1 MHHRYN
7 PYDSKGF
14 PKELPWE
21 HPLDNMD
28 SVLSKLTLVLKEL
41 EGGYYEVKSQ
51 RCIELAKQLR
61 RVLSNP
67 EFKDKSKGE

>member
-1 MHHRYN
+1 MQHRYN
-7 PYDSKGF
+7 PYDSEGF

-21 HPLDNMD
+21 HPEDKVQSILFKVIDII
-28 SVLSKLTLVLKEL
+28 TEL

-67 EFKDKSKGE
+67 EFKGE